1 MGGDPNNEDDTFH
14 VQATKE
20 ILFMNRD
27 LQERGFECLVE
38 HHDIE
43 RVTSSE
49 DRIHISCVVS
59 VLEDDCIDVPPPS
72 VQRSICESVAAEAPV

>member
-1 MGGDPNNEDDTFH
+1 MTF
-14 VQATKE
+14 
-20 ILFMNRD
+20 
-27 LQERGFECLVE
+27 
-38 HHDIE
+38 E